1 MSLGSLR
8 FLAQY
13 ELFSEYIAN
22 TLCINKDIPNN
33 DCQGQCHLNNE
44 IINYIEEGDNEE
56 TALLTET
63 TNILLYPCERITFV
77 TKSFLTDQIIW
88 KFNEAQYPYNP
99 YFAYFHPPTV

>member
-13 ELFSEYIAN
+13 ELFTEYIAN

-44 IINYIEEGDNEE
+44 IITYAEEGDNEE
-56 TALLTET
+56 AALLAEFS
-63 TNILLYPCERITFV
+63 NILLFSCERLAFV
-77 TKSFLTDQIIW
+77 NKLSISVDMIW
-88 KFNEAQYPYNP
+88 QFCDKQYPYNP